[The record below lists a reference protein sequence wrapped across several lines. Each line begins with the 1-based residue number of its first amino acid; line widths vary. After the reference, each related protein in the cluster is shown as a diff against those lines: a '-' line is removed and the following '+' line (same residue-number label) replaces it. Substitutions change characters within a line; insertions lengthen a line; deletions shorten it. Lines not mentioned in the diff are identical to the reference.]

1 MFSLGNVDKKMTIRV
16 TYSQSH
22 GTQPQEYINWKWIK
36 HASTLF
42 SMCLNEICVIPEM
55 SKCKRSKVFPILIGI
70 EMKDKLREMGV
81 GNGFSCLLNYGT
93 TFVSRLPR
101 YLSTN
106 NLTYLPTNSPPFF
119 STKYLLHLQY
129 IHRLIDIS
137 TDVGSTFSSNFI
149 AIN

>member
-1 MFSLGNVDKKMTIRV
+1 MFRLGNVDKKMTFRV
-16 TYSQSH
+16 TYPQSN

-42 SMCLNEICVIPEM
+42 SMCLNGICVIPEM

-93 TFVSRLPR
+93 TFVRRLRR

-106 NLTYLPTNSPPFF
+106 NLTYLPPTPHNIDI
-119 STKYLLHLQY
+119 QNIRY
-129 IHRLIDIS
+129 IHNIS
-137 TDVGSTFSSNFI
+137 LNSFFL
-149 AIN
+149 AKML